1 MFFVIKIACVRYE
14 CIRYDDLPFDLNVF
28 LDFFVYF
35 GQKKYLKSYAQASG
49 TIVYPQGPSSNLC
62 GKTRLLCVFL
72 WSSRSSRATDE
83 LLEDGGGGKWAKQ
96 Q

>member
-1 MFFVIKIACVRYE
+1 MGKEAVKLYLKMKQFVT
-14 CIRYDDLPFDLNVF
+14 PQFDLNVF

-72 WSSRSSRATDE
+72 WCPEQKAEWLKLLTSS
-83 LLEDGGGGKWAKQ
+83 
-96 Q
+96 